1 MSDGFRLWTALVRR
15 RWIIAGAVIGALLIG
30 LAWVALHPPVYT
42 AEAVLQ
48 IDDQGRPA
56 IESQGRP
63 SLDAL
68 VSGDAFLQTQYG
80 LLRSRSLAE
89 RVAETLNQTAD
100 DAFIRQ
106 MKVRRGR
113 LSRRDRVLEL
123 LRRGLAVVPVHG
135 SHLVAVR
142 FLSPDPALSARVANA
157 FVDAFIAQTI
167 IRGQQ
172 AGAANSDLLARP
184 LEATKARLETSER
197 ALAAYA
203 AQNQIIDI
211 PGASG
216 AGDPEA
222 GPSIAEAN
230 LETLNADL
238 MAARADRI
246 AAEQRW
252 NRAKAVSGLG
262 LADILQSPTIQALS
276 QTRAQLAADYQD
288 RLRVYKPDWP
298 DMRQLKA
305 RLDETDR
312 QITAEASTIR
322 SALHNTYDIALARE
336 QALESQVDGAKAGVL
351 DLRARSVRYTILRRD
366 VETNRALYD
375 ALLASDKVA
384 GVQAGMAAGAISVI
398 DRAEPP
404 PRPSS
409 PSPWLVLTL
418 ALALGVIVGLGLAW
432 LAEVLASD

>member
-1 MSDGFRLWTALVRR
+1 
-15 RWIIAGAVIGALLIG
+15 
-30 LAWVALHPPVYT
+30 
-42 AEAVLQ
+42 
-48 IDDQGRPA
+48 
-56 IESQGRP
+56 
-63 SLDAL
+63 
-68 VSGDAFLQTQYG
+68 
-80 LLRSRSLAE
+80 
-89 RVAETLNQTAD
+89 
-100 DAFIRQ
+100 
-106 MKVRRGR
+106 
-113 LSRRDRVLEL
+113 
-123 LRRGLAVVPVHG
+123 
-135 SHLVAVR
+135 
-142 FLSPDPALSARVANA
+142 
-157 FVDAFIAQTI
+157 
-167 IRGQQ
+167 
-172 AGAANSDLLARP
+172 
-184 LEATKARLETSER
+184 
-197 ALAAYA
+197 
-203 AQNQIIDI
+203 
-211 PGASG
+211 
-216 AGDPEA
+216 
-222 GPSIAEAN
+222 
-230 LETLNADL
+230 

-252 NRAKAVSGLG
+252 NRARAVSGLG

-312 QITAEASTIR
+312 QIAAEASTIR
-322 SALHNTYDIALARE
+322 SALHNTYAIALGRE
-336 QALESQVDGAKAGVL
+336 QALESQVDAAKAGVL

-375 ALLASDKVA
+375 ALLASYKVA

-432 LAEVLASD
+432 LADVLSND